1 MAQPAEAKKG
11 QQTVRL
17 GDRLLESGIITEDQL
32 KIALL
37 EQKTQQKPLGETLIA
52 LGFVTDEVIRDVL
65 SSTLNQQSVDLKNVV
80 VETEVLEMIGQKN
93 ARMLKVIP
101 LSFDASTGRF
111 ELAIAD
117 TFDVI
122 TLDRVKALIGRRIE
136 VVPKMAALNQIEF
149 ALDRLYGFDL
159 SIDNILQEIENEVN
173 DFSDYHGDDEQYS
186 HPMVRLVDA
195 LLADAVKKNSSD
207 IHFEPEKGFL
217 RVRYR
222 IDGVMR
228 QIRSIHVKYWP
239 AINIRLKVMSDMN
252 IAESNLPQD
261 GRISRTF
268 GSRDIDFRVATQ
280 PTIHGENIVLRILDK
295 NQGIIALEKMGLPAE
310 QLTTINLIMSR
321 PEGIIL
327 VTGPTGSG
335 KTTTLYSMLS
345 AMNTESVNIMTLEDP
360 VEYPIPMIRQ
370 SSIGSSGKMNFAKGI
385 RSLMRQDPDIIL
397 VGEIRDLETAEQAFR
412 AAMTGHAVLSTLHT
426 NSALGA
432 IPRLADLGLAPFVLS
447 SNISGIVGQ
456 RLLRKLCDHCKQP
469 YEPDD
474 VELTLLGALGQKPK
488 LYKEVG
494 CDKCA
499 QQGYKGRIPIL
510 EVLKI
515 DAEIDDMISRSASL
529 LEIESMAISKGY
541 KQLSDVAADRVLAGE
556 TTLDEAIR
564 TVDMTSRL

>member
-1 MAQPAEAKKG
+1 MAQPVEKKKG

-17 GDRLLESGIITEDQL
+17 GDRLLDSGIITEDQL

-37 EQKTQQKPLGETLIA
+37 EQKTKQKPLGETLIA

-65 SSTLNQQSVDLKNVV
+65 SSTLNQESVDLKNVV
-80 VETEVLEMIGQKN
+80 VETEVLEMIGQKD
-93 ARMLKVIP
+93 ARLLKVIP
-101 LSFDASTGRF
+101 LAFDASTGRF

-117 TFDVI
+117 TFDVM

-136 VVPKMAALNQIEF
+136 VVPKMAALNQIEN

-159 SIDNILQEIENEVN
+159 SIDNILQEIESEVN

-195 LLADAVKKNSSD
+195 LLADAVKKGSSD

-268 GSRDIDFRVATQ
+268 GSREIDFRVATQ

-447 SNISGIVGQ
+447 SNISGIIGQ

-469 YEPDD
+469 YEPDE
-474 VELTLLGALGQKPK
+474 VELTLLDAVGQRPT
-488 LYKEVG
+488 LYKEAG
-494 CDKCA
+494 CNKCG

-541 KQLSDVAADRVLAGE
+541 KQLSDVAADRVLAGD